1 MKNMGL
7 CLCMNKPI
15 KKATFTIEKPTRRED
30 VKLDIEKFQACILKM
45 KGTFR
50 SMLTKKKGWQKWEV
64 CLRERESVWVFF
76 YVGVEKATWQAKIN
90 GKKRI
95 NHIKGIERGGK
106 SDNTKHIENVHI

>member
-1 MKNMGL
+1 
-7 CLCMNKPI
+7 
-15 KKATFTIEKPTRRED
+15 
-30 VKLDIEKFQACILKM
+30 
-45 KGTFR
+45 
-50 SMLTKKKGWQKWEV
+50 MLTKKKGWQKWEV

-106 SDNTKHIENVHI
+106 SDNTKHMCIYSWFSSSLAAVVIGYFSK